1 MVSRLRLTLD
11 KLWFHNIPDA
21 VRDENRNGHG
31 TLLCC
36 AGHVRH
42 ADTDRQAHDRPECA
56 DDRVTSNGCGRV
68 MCSAGLP
75 DHGTAGNDKEA
86 VEDEEWNANVRE
98 MS

>member
-11 KLWFHNIPDA
+11 KLWPHNIPDA
-21 VRDENRNGHG
+21 VRDENGNGHD

-36 AGHVRH
+36 ADHVRH
-42 ADTDRQAHDRPECA
+42 ADLGRQAHDCPECA

-68 MCSAGLP
+68 MRLAGLL
-75 DHGTAGNDKEA
+75 DHGTAGNDKETI
-86 VEDEEWNANVRE
+86 EDEELNANVRE